1 MDYVLQN
8 FFKKYKTVKN
18 QMINLGAG
26 FDSTYFRLKNQL
38 DENTLF
44 IDIDFP
50 DVINRKI
57 NLIKSNEILLDHCPD
72 LSLLNTTNGNISMY
86 E

>member
-1 MDYVLQN
+1 MDYVLQA
-8 FFKKYKTVKN
+8 FFKTYKSVKN

-38 DENTLF
+38 DDNTLF

-50 DVINRKI
+50 DVINRKLS
-57 NLIKSNEILLDHCPD
+57 LIKSNEILLNFCPD
-72 LSLLNTTNGNISMY
+72 MTLLNITNGSFSMF
-86 E
+86 